1 MSDTATPGPYEPTP
15 SPTTAPANGHEH
27 SQMALPT
34 INIVNTNTATAV
46 AGGAYGTK
54 QVSHAY
60 LWWFFL
66 GALGAHKFYLGK
78 TGMGVLYIFTG
89 GLFLVGLVYDL
100 FTLGR
105 QVRTYNARGY

>member
-1 MSDTATPGPYEPTP
+1 MSETTPEQGPYEA
-15 SPTTAPANGHEH
+15 TAPSLAPNGH
-27 SQMALPT
+27 QQLAVPT
-34 INIVNTNTATAV
+34 INIVNTNTATAGTMV
-46 AGGAYGTK
+46 HGTK

-89 GLFLVGLVYDL
+89 GLFLVGIIYDL
-100 FTLGR
+100 FTLGG
-105 QVRTYNARGY
+105 QVRRYNAGVR